1 MPDLLESV
9 RPLNSTR
16 LVDNKGSVVRKAAAE
31 ALGQLVEKG
40 DQQTIT
46 ALRVLLRD
54 DDGDVRSA
62 ANHTT
67 RGDSARVRL
76 VRLLDKN

>member
-1 MPDLLESV
+1 M
-9 RPLNSTR
+9 
-16 LVDNKGSVVRKAAAE
+16 RKAAAE

-54 DDGDVRSA
+54 DDDDVRSA